1 MKKFFALAAV
11 VAVALTSCVT
21 TTEIP
26 DPAGEISFEAFNYK
40 AQGRA
45 VVHGPIEDA
54 DGNPETETNYPETEH
69 FGAYAF
75 ITNDKATYTT
85 YMDNVEIEKYEGA
98 WRNRTKKYYWPKGTN
113 AWLKFVSYSPFAY
126 KDNGADATHSIN
138 ANKGIDFSNFVTT
151 ADWDKQI
158 DLMTTD
164 LSDNLQSGVVAT
176 PFKHRLAQVCF
187 QVSKSTEYGDRV
199 VTLDNLTM
207 SNVKSTGNYTS
218 GVWTTVGD
226 EVLTFEYL
234 PLEATQTVTT
244 TAAAVGTNAALV
256 IPQDGTKSDAED
268 VDYVKVLIDYTID
281 YGGGVKDVI
290 TGTTVTIPTEW
301 LEGKKYTYT
310 ITIGMGGEITFSPT
324 VTDWTAGEG
333 GNITV
338 G

>member
-11 VAVALTSCVT
+11 VALALTSCVT

-26 DPAGEISFEAFNYK
+26 DPAGEISFEAYNFK
-40 AQGRA
+40 PQSRA
-45 VVHGPIEDA
+45 EVYGPIQDA
-54 DGNPETETNYPETEH
+54 DGNPATETNYPETEH

-75 ITNDKATYTT
+75 ITTDNNVTYAT
-85 YMDNVEIEKYEGA
+85 YMDNVEIQKDDDGK
-98 WRNRTKKYYWPKGTN
+98 WRNTTTKYYWPKGTN
-113 AWLKFVSYSPFAY
+113 ASLRFVSYSPFAY
-126 KDNGADATHSIN
+126 KDNGAGATHSIN
-138 ANKGIDFSNFVTT
+138 AAKGIDFSGFVTT
-151 ADWDKQI
+151 ADWSKQI

-164 LSDNLQSGVVAT
+164 LSTNLKSGVVAT

-199 VTLDNLTM
+199 VTLDDLTM

-218 GVWTTVGD
+218 GNWTTVG
-226 EVLTFEYL
+226 EAVLTFDYL
-234 PLEATQTVTT
+234 TAAQTVTT

-256 IPQDGTKSDAED
+256 IPQNGTEGNGN
-268 VDYVKVLIDYTID
+268 VVVTLGYTID

-310 ITIGMGGEITFSPT
+310 ITIGMGGEITFSPS
-324 VTDWTAGEG
+324 VTDWTPTEG
-333 GNITV
+333 GSITI